1 LTRGG
6 ENILQMRRKAPII
19 IKVNP
24 SPSIPESS
32 TGGTGIMKRRAF
44 SLFCALFA
52 LFTLTAAGAQELPP
66 STAADTT
73 AVPRTDLALQKSEA
87 AVTST
92 VVAWQGFLTDN
103 NGNPVTGILPAR
115 LSIWSEAG
123 SGTKLWQEEHNLDVY
138 QGYFTAELG
147 RTIELP
153 RTVFEGSPRWIQLEV
168 NGETL
173 TPRKELLNV
182 PFSLYAANAGALG
195 QVAADQFYTRS
206 QANSSANNEIDA
218 AKLGGKKAVDFYD
231 RFQLDAGYV
240 ARGSTNSVTGE
251 MVVDGSIQRSDIG
264 FNLGAGT
271 ITAVTPGNGLSG
283 GGSAGAVSLALNTEY
298 ATGQA
303 YDTRFVRREESAVV
317 SSGMLR
323 DGSVTSAKIAD
334 NSIQPADLGFALGTI
349 TSVVAGNGLTGG
361 GVTGPVTL
369 SLNSNYQNGSAYDAR
384 FVRKGEETSI
394 TSAMIKDGEVSG
406 ADIKNFSITQEDI
419 GFNLGDI
426 TSVQTMN
433 GLMGGGITGDLT
445 LQLEAA
451 YRDGSAYDSR
461 FIQRGQV
468 GGITGPMILDGT
480 IEPRDLAFSAGDI
493 TSVTGA
499 SGVTTTSSGQSGDV
513 VIRLEEGYLSG
524 AAYDTRFISKNLAGG
539 VTSYNIE
546 DMGVQSTD
554 LADNII
560 QQRHFGNTFSMS
572 KNYIGGAVINV
583 ANLAGSNSWGI
594 QGSGLTGGVRGS
606 SSTGIGVL
614 GSGAL
619 YGVHA
624 RLEGTTSINSFALFV
639 EGQARCTTGGW
650 ADLAEKINGS
660 EELEAGDV
668 VVIDPGSR
676 YAVRRCREAGDT
688 RVAGIISTNPTILVG
703 TLVSGGGYPLALSGI
718 VPCKVTAA
726 NGAIQPG
733 DLLTTSEVAGH
744 AMKAVEIRPGTIVG
758 KALEGLESGTGLI
771 QVLATLH

>member
-1 LTRGG
+1 
-6 ENILQMRRKAPII
+6 
-19 IKVNP
+19 
-24 SPSIPESS
+24 
-32 TGGTGIMKRRAF
+32 MKRRAF

-303 YDTRFVRREESAVV
+303 YDTRFVRREE
-317 SSGMLR
+317 
-323 DGSVTSAKIAD
+323 
-334 NSIQPADLGFALGTI
+334 
-349 TSVVAGNGLTGG
+349 
-361 GVTGPVTL
+361 
-369 SLNSNYQNGSAYDAR
+369 
-384 FVRKGEETSI
+384 
-394 TSAMIKDGEVSG
+394 
-406 ADIKNFSITQEDI
+406 
-419 GFNLGDI
+419 
-426 TSVQTMN
+426 
-433 GLMGGGITGDLT
+433 
-445 LQLEAA
+445 
-451 YRDGSAYDSR
+451 
-461 FIQRGQV
+461 
-468 GGITGPMILDGT
+468 
-480 IEPRDLAFSAGDI
+480 
-493 TSVTGA
+493 
-499 SGVTTTSSGQSGDV
+499 
-513 VIRLEEGYLSG
+513 
-524 AAYDTRFISKNLAGG
+524 
-539 VTSYNIE
+539 
-546 DMGVQSTD
+546 
-554 LADNII
+554 
-560 QQRHFGNTFSMS
+560 
-572 KNYIGGAVINV
+572 
-583 ANLAGSNSWGI
+583 
-594 QGSGLTGGVRGS
+594 
-606 SSTGIGVL
+606 
-614 GSGAL
+614 
-619 YGVHA
+619 
-624 RLEGTTSINSFALFV
+624 
-639 EGQARCTTGGW
+639 
-650 ADLAEKINGS
+650 
-660 EELEAGDV
+660 
-668 VVIDPGSR
+668 
-676 YAVRRCREAGDT
+676 
-688 RVAGIISTNPTILVG
+688 
-703 TLVSGGGYPLALSGI
+703 
-718 VPCKVTAA
+718 
-726 NGAIQPG
+726 
-733 DLLTTSEVAGH
+733 
-744 AMKAVEIRPGTIVG
+744 
-758 KALEGLESGTGLI
+758 
-771 QVLATLH
+771 